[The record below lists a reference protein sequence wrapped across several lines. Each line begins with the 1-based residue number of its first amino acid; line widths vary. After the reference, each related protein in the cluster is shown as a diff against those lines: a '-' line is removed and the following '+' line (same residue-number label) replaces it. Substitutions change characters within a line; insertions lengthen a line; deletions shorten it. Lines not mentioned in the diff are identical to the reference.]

1 MSFSFVKKDD
11 RLEAKTG
18 NMTSVRAIL
27 YDRYGNIAYNANGY
41 SLDMKIP
48 VSLMKYA
55 SLQKTSGD
63 FTQ

>member
-1 MSFSFVKKDD
+1 MSFSFTKKDD
-11 RLEAKTG
+11 RLEAKIG
-18 NMTSVRAIL
+18 NTTPVRAVL

-55 SLQKTSGD
+55 SLQKTSGE
-63 FTQ
+63 FSQ